1 MAKGD
6 KVKTFDDSP
15 DDDDDLPSYDELASL
30 VKEQNKMLEKL
41 STKLEKAKS
50 ENKSLKSKCN
60 EIFAS
65 YDHGKVDEM
74 AKKIA
79 SLEEANKKL
88 ISSNKELEMDKGYNM
103 IKKSHIEQAQEIK
116 ELNETLDEVN
126 KCYREL
132 AITHEDLCER
142 RILQLHSIEL
152 DEARKGLEAKLHE
165 LNSIHKIDESPND
178 IKDCEKTCVPKSKHE
193 ELVIEF
199 EKLKIKMS
207 QSPNVLNDVKPCT
220 QCKNKSSSEK
230 DASILIKLKD
240 DIERLELEKKSLQSG
255 YASLLQGSTKI
266 NEILSTKVQF
276 EKHGLGYPPIKD
288 TCKAPPSIV
297 LEKPKWARNA

>member
-1 MAKGD
+1 MDEDTSSNTSSNGSDSEDEAVAGLAVATTSTPTPDSSTSTSIPHLCLMAKGD
-6 KVKTFDDSP
+6 KVKTFDDSS

-60 EIFAS
+60 EIVAS

-116 ELNETLDEVN
+116 ELNET
-126 KCYREL
+126 
-132 AITHEDLCER
+132 I
-142 RILQLHSIEL
+142 
-152 DEARKGLEAKLHE
+152 
-165 LNSIHKIDESPND
+165 
-178 IKDCEKTCVPKSKHE
+178 
-193 ELVIEF
+193 
-199 EKLKIKMS
+199 
-207 QSPNVLNDVKPCT
+207 VK
-220 QCKNKSSSEK
+220 
-230 DASILIKLKD
+230 
-240 DIERLELEKKSLQSG
+240 
-255 YASLLQGSTKI
+255 
-266 NEILSTKVQF
+266 
-276 EKHGLGYPPIKD
+276 
-288 TCKAPPSIV
+288 
-297 LEKPKWARNA
+297 